1 MARKIRLFLAFSAL
15 LLTTMCKWYDQTGLV
30 TSTNG
35 LSCQNYTSYGSFDK
49 GADCSYICPDRTVRQ
64 ITLPG
69 KFSASSP
76 LYSASKEDLDIEF
89 CDMASQPTPTE
100 PPVAQHTATLPASPT
115 ASPTAQASATT
126 AISPTPLP
134 PLLTGEVTSCDKSR
148 NLINFRMVEVAPD
161 LAGKELAVLIS
172 NQASTCAVNP
182 LNPSLLTCT
191 TQAPLIFPMRVVV
204 QLDGTVVN
212 DFTSDGLGCLRND

>member
-1 MARKIRLFLAFSAL
+1 MARKIKLFLAFSAL
-15 LLTTMCKWYDQTGLV
+15 LLTTMCKWYDEAGPV

-35 LSCQNYTSYGSFDK
+35 LSCQNYTSYGSFEK

-69 KFSASSP
+69 KFSASSA

-100 PPVAQHTATLPASPT
+100 PPVAQPTATLPASPT
-115 ASPTAQASATT
+115 AQASPTS

-191 TQAPLIFPMRVVV
+191 TRAPLIFPMRVVV
-204 QLDGTVVN
+204 QLDGAAVN

>member
-1 MARKIRLFLAFSAL
+1 
-15 LLTTMCKWYDQTGLV
+15 MCRWYDEAGLV

-35 LSCQNYTSYGSFDK
+35 LSCLNYTSYGSFEK

-69 KFSASSP
+69 KFSASSK
-76 LYSASKEDLDIEF
+76 LYSTSKEDLDIEF
-89 CDMASQPTPTE
+89 CDMASGPAPTE
-100 PPVAQHTATLPASPT
+100 PPVATDTATLPASPT
-115 ASPTAQASATT
+115 AQASAAT
-126 AISPTPLP
+126 AISPTSPS

-191 TQAPLIFPMRVVV
+191 IQTALIFPMRVVV
-204 QLDGTVVN
+204 QLDGAVVN